1 MKKFITYIFSLLFCV
16 TMFAGCSLIQLN
28 PTKYYSQT
36 VAQIVYDKN
45 NKVNFAMKDLLE
57 AYKNYGYQLQQNNST
72 LSSEDALK
80 QTAELMVQRYMLV
93 KEIKNQIGEL
103 TQGEKN
109 VLMRE
114 TYEHINTTLA
124 SLEDEI
130 RVEWD
135 RVVNE
140 DDKEE
145 DSSTE
150 EEGPTEYQE
159 YKPTVERV
167 YYEEE
172 VNDVTK
178 YKSKLVRVEE
188 EKEPEDES
196 DPGEFVQNI
205 TDADVSAEA
214 WKRYMKTLQK
224 NNEKLGIKLSDEKA
238 FEEEINRIYGVLEE
252 NKYIS
257 KYQEH
262 LTKNLEIDSTSVVES
277 YKQKYKRDYEL
288 YSNNE
293 SAYHTAMAN
302 DASTVYYHPNSGN
315 EYVYV
320 THVLLGFSDETLAK
334 IKNLEKLYQSN
345 SIEKS
350 VYEAKLKQLQNI
362 ETTMIDYYDEKG
374 NKKQISAQLAYEEI
388 YNNVSKYDKD
398 VNFELRAKEFNKY
411 IYKYN
416 TDQGILNRDFAYVVN
431 LDTNVEDQM
440 VKEFADEARRLQK
453 KEGVGAMSE
462 PILTEYGYHI
472 ILNLGPVTNVVEYNN
487 IDNLT
492 WEALYNVK
500 TQPSSEKTLFHVEY
514 DALNSDET
522 KVNAILTSL
531 VNDLAAQ
538 VEVVNY
544 WEKRYLTLLK
554 QQ

>member
-45 NKVNFAMKDLLE
+45 NKVNFTMKDLLE
-57 AYKNYGYQLQQNNST
+57 AYNNYGYQLQQNDSSM
-72 LSSEDALK
+72 SSEDALK

-103 TQGEKN
+103 TPGEKN

-124 SLEDEI
+124 ELEDEI

-140 DDKEE
+140 DETEE

-159 YKPTVERV
+159 YEPTVERV

-172 VNDVTK
+172 VNGVTK

-214 WKRYMKTLQK
+214 WKRYIKTLQK
-224 NNEKLGIKLSDEKA
+224 NNEELGIKLSDEKA
-238 FEEEINRIYGVLEE
+238 FEEEINRIYGILEE

-302 DASTVYYHPNSGN
+302 DVSTVYYHPNSGN

-320 THVLLGFSDETLAK
+320 THVLLGFSDETLAE
-334 IKNLEKLYQSN
+334 IETLEKLYKSN

-362 ETTMIDYYDEKG
+362 ETTLIDYYDENG

-388 YNNVSKYDKD
+388 LNNVSKCDKD
-398 VNFELRAKEFNKY
+398 VKFELRAKEFNKY

-440 VKEFADEARRLQK
+440 VKPFADEARRLQK
-453 KEGVGAMSE
+453 EEGVGAMSE
-462 PILTEYGYHI
+462 PILTDYGYHI

-522 KVNAILTSL
+522 KVSTILNNL

-544 WEKRYLTLLK
+544 WEERYLTLLK

>member
-36 VAQIVYDKN
+36 IAQIVYDKN

-57 AYKNYGYQLQQNNST
+57 AYNNYGYQLQQNDST

-80 QTAELMVQRYMLV
+80 QTAELMVKRYMLV

-140 DDKEE
+140 DDKDE
-145 DSSTE
+145 DSST

-172 VNDVTK
+172 VNGVTK

-196 DPGEFVQNI
+196 DPGKFVQNI

-238 FEEEINRIYGVLEE
+238 FEKEINRIYGVLEE

-262 LTKNLEIDSTSVVES
+262 LTKNLEIDSKSVVES

-302 DASTVYYHPNSGN
+302 DASTVYYNPSGN

-388 YNNVSKYDKD
+388 LNNVSKYDKD

-453 KEGVGAMSE
+453 EEGVGAMSE